1 MKHLPNILSVLRI
14 ALSPVLVATAD
25 SSAVLATLML
35 LSGFTDAADGLIA
48 RRFGCRTALGAR
60 LDSVADWVF
69 FLAVGWVFCTRYTAV
84 VRACLTELMIVVGVR
99 IVAVGV
105 GVVRFGRVVSIHT
118 LGNKLSYAL
127 AFLLLVR
134 IVLRGPVPTAVMRTV
149 LFIAALAALEE
160 LLILLRSRTPD
171 PDRRSIFD
179 RSEN

>member
-25 SSAVLATLML
+25 SPAVLATLML

-69 FLAVGWVFCTRYTAV
+69 FLAVGWVFCTCYTAV
-84 VRACLTELMIVVGVR
+84 VRACLTELLVVIGLR
-99 IVAVGV
+99 IVAVGA
-105 GVVRFGRVVSIHT
+105 GVVRFGRIVSVHT
-118 LGNKLSYAL
+118 IGNKLSYAL
-127 AFLLLVR
+127 AFVLLVR
-134 IVLRGPVPTAVMRTV
+134 IVLRGPVPTAAMRTV
-149 LFIAALAALEE
+149 LLIAALAALEE

-171 PDRRSIFD
+171 PNRRSIFGRTKD
-179 RSEN
+179 